1 MHVVGT
7 AGHVD
12 HGKSTLVHA
21 LTGID
26 PDRLKEEKEREMTI
40 DLGFAWLA
48 LPNGDTVGLVDVPG
62 HKDFIKNML
71 AGVGG
76 IDAALF
82 VVAADEGI
90 MPQTREHL
98 AILDLLSVDAGVVAI
113 TKADLAE
120 DQEWLEMVMAEIAAE
135 LEGTCLANARLL
147 PVSARTG
154 AGLPELLAE
163 LGRVLAQTK
172 PRRDI
177 GQPRLPI
184 DRIFSIAGFGTVVT
198 GTLIDGQLIVGQEVE
213 VQPKGLKAR
222 IRGLQT
228 HKTKI
233 QAAFP
238 GSRVAVNLS
247 GVAVTELQRGD
258 VITTPGQMAPTRLI
272 DLRLRYLPDAPQPL
286 KHNTVLDFFS
296 GSAQIPAIVR
306 LLDDE
311 ALQPGQTGWA
321 QLRLHEPAALRKGDR
336 FIVRLPSPSLTVGG
350 GTIVN
355 EHPRQR
361 YRRFRDDILQR
372 LETQAHGSP
381 EDILLQSLESQ
392 QPCETKDLFKRCGL
406 SDDTART
413 SLVGLLQQGQ
423 VILLS
428 GPIEKEVEHGHVPSG
443 TALLVSLSGWH
454 GLVQQMLSILR
465 AYHGQYPLRKG
476 MPKEELKSRLRL
488 TTRLFNEIVPRTARE
503 GYIKEQETWICL
515 NDHQVVFDPDTQ
527 RRVDELLG
535 QFRRQPY
542 ATPSMAESDT
552 MVGADVLSA
561 LIEQGILVKV
571 SGEVVFLK
579 ETYDEMVNRV
589 VETIQRQGNITVAQ
603 VRDMFQA
610 SRKYALGLME
620 YLDEKKVTRRQGD
633 VRVLR

>member
-1 MHVVGT
+1 
-7 AGHVD
+7 
-12 HGKSTLVHA
+12 
-21 LTGID
+21 
-26 PDRLKEEKEREMTI
+26 
-40 DLGFAWLA
+40 
-48 LPNGDTVGLVDVPG
+48 
-62 HKDFIKNML
+62 
-71 AGVGG
+71 
-76 IDAALF
+76 
-82 VVAADEGI
+82 
-90 MPQTREHL
+90 
-98 AILDLLSVDAGVVAI
+98 
-113 TKADLAE
+113 
-120 DQEWLEMVMAEIAAE
+120 
-135 LEGTCLANARLL
+135 
-147 PVSARTG
+147 
-154 AGLPELLAE
+154 
-163 LGRVLAQTK
+163 
-172 PRRDI
+172 
-177 GQPRLPI
+177 
-184 DRIFSIAGFGTVVT
+184 
-198 GTLIDGQLIVGQEVE
+198 
-213 VQPKGLKAR
+213 
-222 IRGLQT
+222 
-228 HKTKI
+228 
-233 QAAFP
+233 
-238 GSRVAVNLS
+238 
-247 GVAVTELQRGD
+247 
-258 VITTPGQMAPTRLI
+258 MAPTRLI
-272 DLRLRYLPDAPQPL
+272 DIRLRYLADAPQPL
-286 KHNTVLDFFS
+286 KHSTVLDFFS

-406 SDDTART
+406 GDDTARP

-428 GPIEKEVEHGHVPSG
+428 GSIEKEVEHVHVPSG
-443 TALLVSLSGWH
+443 TALLISLSGWH

-488 TTRLFNEIVPRTARE
+488 NTRLFNEIVPRTARE

-571 SGEVVFLK
+571 SGDVVFLK

-589 VETIQRQGNITVAQ
+589 VETIHRQGSITVAQ